1 MLWERTS
8 TQKKKST
15 KLTTDQESKLKRRK
29 NWGTEEAEIA
39 AFVNDEIKKGYI
51 QVKDNFFY
59 GRGGCWTDDN
69 CVIIRRNRMNLLSIF
84 LKNKELQFHFEL
96 IQFGE
101 NEASY

>member
-51 QVKDNFFY
+51 QVKDNFFM
-59 GRGGCWTDDN
+59 GEGAAELM
-69 CVIIRRNRMNLLSIF
+69 IIVLLLDEIGWICC
-84 LKNKELQFHFEL
+84 QFF
-96 IQFGE
+96 
-101 NEASY
+101 